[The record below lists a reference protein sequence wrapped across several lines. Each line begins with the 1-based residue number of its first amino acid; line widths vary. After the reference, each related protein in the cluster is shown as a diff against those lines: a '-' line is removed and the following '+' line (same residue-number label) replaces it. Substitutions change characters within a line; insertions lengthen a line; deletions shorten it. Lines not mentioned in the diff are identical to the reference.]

1 MTPRWLAFAA
11 GASLVTTAPASYSG
25 GRRLAAAARPCG
37 VRAFGAPCH
46 RSSATA
52 AARPGCASAA
62 APRRT
67 LVRAVADGGAPS
79 PSPLEAVPVVDT
91 PAPRGRVA
99 AGLAAW
105 AVLVAWATVLAPGEP
120 GGGATLAELLAHPT
134 APDVP
139 TLVWAEFNAAGVMAG
154 CFAALLAAGGGRG
167 QRPLPAVPFVAG
179 SVALGGLALGP
190 YLALRR
196 LRPAVEVLG
205 GGGGGDTLTAA
216 SGTEGAALV
225 GGDEA
230 AAASAATADA
240 GAVEPL
246 PFGHSTLLRVGES
259 KLFAAG
265 LVAAATWCYVTAFVP
280 LGAPVEAWD
289 LILYARA
296 VDWGVLATADRL
308 VAATTADLGFMSVAV
323 WGPLTEDM
331 RRRRLYGGGWADV
344 VFALSVVAVPVFGVA
359 LYALLRP
366 PLPQGGEGHAGT
378 DA

>member
-1 MTPRWLAFAA
+1 M
-11 GASLVTTAPASYSG
+11 
-25 GRRLAAAARPCG
+25 
-37 VRAFGAPCH
+37 
-46 RSSATA
+46 
-52 AARPGCASAA
+52 
-62 APRRT
+62 
-67 LVRAVADGGAPS
+67 
-79 PSPLEAVPVVDT
+79 
-91 PAPRGRVA
+91 
-99 AGLAAW
+99 
-105 AVLVAWATVLAPGEP
+105 
-120 GGGATLAELLAHPT
+120 
-134 APDVP
+134 
-139 TLVWAEFNAAGVMAG
+139 
-154 CFAALLAAGGGRG
+154 
-167 QRPLPAVPFVAG
+167 
-179 SVALGGLALGP
+179 
-190 YLALRR
+190 
-196 LRPAVEVLG
+196 
-205 GGGGGDTLTAA
+205 
-216 SGTEGAALV
+216 